1 MFRKTRSIVGL
12 DIGSSAVK
20 AVELTDNG
28 EKLEVTGFGQIEVPT
43 DDVNA
48 KANAVA
54 ELMREGGF
62 RTRRVVTSVSGKMVI
77 VRYLT
82 MVRMTDDE
90 LKNAIAFEAGKYV
103 PFALEECVMDCQ
115 RIEGGAA
122 DRSGQGNM
130 TVLFAAAKRSQ
141 VMEHLSLIQSA
152 GVTPEIVDIDAFAL
166 SNAWSLTNPAPS
178 TDGKPRS
185 VAFID
190 VGAQKTSLNI
200 TIGDASL
207 FTREIYYAGQDFT
220 QAIARRMSLELP
232 DAEQVKRNPG
242 QNETHVRE
250 SVLSTIDDLGNEI
263 QLSFDYFENQ
273 FEREIDEIKL
283 SGGGSRLP
291 VIRESFEKI
300 FEKPTEDFNP
310 FETLTVNPAID
321 SDLLACNASR
331 LVVAVGLAA
340 RVRRS

>member
-1 MFRKTRSIVGL
+1 MVGL
-12 DIGSSAVK
+12 DIGTSAVK
-20 AVELTDNG
+20 AVELTESGD
-28 EKLEVTGFGQIEVPT
+28 KLEVTGFGQIEVNSE
-43 DDVNA
+43 DAAA
-48 KANAVA
+48 KASAVA

-62 RTRRVVTSVSGKMVI
+62 RTRRVVTSLSGKMVI

-82 MVRMTDDE
+82 MVRMSDDE
-90 LKNAIAFEAGKYV
+90 LRNAIAFEAGKYV
-103 PFALEECVMDCQ
+103 PFPLEECVMDCQ
-115 RIEGGAA
+115 RIEGAG

-130 TVLFAAAKRSQ
+130 TVLFVAAKRSQ
-141 VMEHLSLIQSA
+141 VTEHLQIIQSA
-152 GVTPEIVDIDAFAL
+152 GVTPEIVDLDAFAL
-166 SNAWSLTNPAPS
+166 SNAWLLSNPQPA
-178 TDGKPRS
+178 DGGKPKS

-200 TIGDASL
+200 TIGDSSL

-220 QAIARRMSLELP
+220 QAIARRLSCEP
-232 DAEQVKRNPG
+232 AEAEQLKRNPA
-242 QNETHVRE
+242 QNETNVRE

-300 FEKPTEDFNP
+300 FEKPTDEFNP
-310 FETLTVNPAID
+310 FETLTVNPAVD

>member
-1 MFRKTRSIVGL
+1 MFGKTRSIVGL

-28 EKLEVTGFGQIEVPT
+28 GKLEVTGFGQIEIPS
-43 DDVNA
+43 DDASA

-54 ELMREGGF
+54 ELMREGSF
-62 RTRRVVTSVSGKMVI
+62 RTRRVVTSLSGKMVI

-82 MVRMTDDE
+82 MVRMTDEE
-90 LKNAIAFEAGKYV
+90 LRNAIAFEAGKYV

-115 RIEGGAA
+115 RIEGAA

-141 VMEHLSLIQSA
+141 VAEHLSLIQSA

-166 SNAWSLTNPAPS
+166 SNAWTLTNPEPS
-178 TDGKPRS
+178 ADGKPRS

-220 QAIARRMSLELP
+220 QAISRRMSLELP
-232 DAEQVKRNPG
+232 EAEQMKRNPG
-242 QNETHVRE
+242 QNEAHVRE
-250 SVLSTIDDLGNEI
+250 SVLATIDDLGNEI

-283 SGGGSRLP
+283 SGGGSKLP

-300 FEKPTEDFNP
+300 FEKPATDFNP

-321 SDLLACNASR
+321 SDLLACNAGR
-331 LVVAVGLAA
+331 LVVAVGLAS